1 LVSHGLAVV
10 TGVKVLER
18 PAAGPLRKG
27 DRVTERNGPACT
39 GRKATGERRQSQQQ
53 RIKIVLAQRDRLIA
67 DIAALRAR
75 GGSSKFV
82 DNAQQLLTRWWSR
95 ANWDGRE
102 ELLRSADWLVRLE
115 QRQSA

>member
-1 LVSHGLAVV
+1 MPERKPSRCTAQQSRSEGQPTAQQK
-10 TGVKVLER
+10 VKVIL
-18 PAAGPLRKG
+18 L
-27 DRVTERNGPACT
+27 
-39 GRKATGERRQSQQQ
+39 
-53 RIKIVLAQRDRLIA
+53 QRDRLIA
-67 DIAALRAR
+67 DIAMLRAR

-82 DNAQQLLTRWWSR
+82 DNAQQLLTRWWST